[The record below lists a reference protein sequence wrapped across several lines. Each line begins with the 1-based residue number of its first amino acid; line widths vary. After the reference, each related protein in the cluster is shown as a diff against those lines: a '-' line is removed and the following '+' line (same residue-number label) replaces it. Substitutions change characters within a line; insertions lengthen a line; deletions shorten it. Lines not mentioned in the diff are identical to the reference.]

1 MNNRAPT
8 GCVATAMAQIMYH
21 HKWPNQ
27 GSGKIEVY
35 NGTRSEVI
43 DFANT
48 TYEWDLMTPVYSSL
62 STEAECNAIATL
74 MYHVGR
80 SVNMMYG
87 DASGAVTAESAKALA
102 TYWKYDKS
110 IIHRDRRYY
119 SMNEWE
125 RMIMDEI
132 DNNRP
137 ILYHG
142 QSPEG
147 GHAFVLDGYNSD
159 GYVHINWGWNGM
171 SDGYFMLHALSP
183 EKQGT
188 GGFTGGYNNGQGAV
202 FGIQPNHGYKSTI
215 EITAQSFTIPN
226 TISYRTGEMI
236 STVVSGIG
244 NAGWNNVSC
253 NLGYM
258 LYDKNNNHIAS
269 INSCTVS
276 ISAESTLGNRNIIL
290 TLPDTLSNG
299 IYDIYLAHTDADG
312 NWKHVAMS
320 MNTQPYQSVEVTDG
334 KVVVTTKDEGCL
346 WATDIA
352 CNDEYI
358 YSNTYTSFAVTITNT
373 TAYEY
378 QGALYVS
385 IFERTGKFEQRRSDP
400 VAISV
405 PSGKKIEVDIPMRIE
420 VSKGKYCIY
429 ITNEKKEK
437 LSDSIQVSI
446 LEEPESP
453 DLKVSNFTLN
463 STSQDYLQVS
473 YTVTNNGN
481 DYRGMLRSWLQFT
494 NLQYTSSYV
503 NSDTLTIANGKSV
516 DVTQTWSYYD
526 GVIGEEYICTL
537 WCQDLRKGGM
547 KQLTKENIRFT
558 MTEPTDLIA
567 TQCKSISVYPNPA
580 TNYVIVNN
588 AEDVEQINII
598 NSQGHTVVHTTCT
611 TIDVSALPAGVYYVI
626 CNRQN
631 TTTTNKILIK

>member
-1 MNNRAPT
+1 
-8 GCVATAMAQIMYH
+8 
-21 HKWPNQ
+21 
-27 GSGKIEVY
+27 
-35 NGTRSEVI
+35 
-43 DFANT
+43 
-48 TYEWDLMTPVYSSL
+48 
-62 STEAECNAIATL
+62 
-74 MYHVGR
+74 
-80 SVNMMYG
+80 
-87 DASGAVTAESAKALA
+87 
-102 TYWKYDKS
+102 
-110 IIHRDRRYY
+110 
-119 SMNEWE
+119 
-125 RMIMDEI
+125 
-132 DNNRP
+132 
-137 ILYHG
+137 
-142 QSPEG
+142 
-147 GHAFVLDGYNSD
+147 
-159 GYVHINWGWNGM
+159 
-171 SDGYFMLHALSP
+171 
-183 EKQGT
+183 
-188 GGFTGGYNNGQGAV
+188 
-202 FGIQPNHGYKSTI
+202 
-215 EITAQSFTIPN
+215 
-226 TISYRTGEMI
+226 
-236 STVVSGIG
+236 
-244 NAGWNNVSC
+244 
-253 NLGYM
+253 
-258 LYDKNNNHIAS
+258 
-269 INSCTVS
+269 
-276 ISAESTLGNRNIIL
+276 
-290 TLPDTLSNG
+290 
-299 IYDIYLAHTDADG
+299 
-312 NWKHVAMS
+312 

-437 LSDSIQVSI
+437 LSYSIQVSI

-481 DYRGMLRSWLQFT
+481 DYRCMLRSWLQFT

-516 DVTQTWSYYD
+516 DITQTWSYYD

-588 AEDVEQINII
+588 AEEVEQINII